1 MSAPLKISDELAA
14 KVAAWGAV
22 RPKFD
27 FGDAPAIEPRRIRNR
42 DRAASWQ
49 SDIYRAATEARAR
62 QQCGSEAEEINAA
75 LAETLAE
82 GPDFSRCRRGSDFRA
97 PPKVNTDRNYID
109 RLMFMARM
117 IERKSYVVR
126 KKGKHGGTLGK
137 AALRLLE
144 IMIFVA
150 NKSAGY
156 LAPSYDTLARLACM
170 SRRTIITA
178 MGVLEKMGFVTIH
191 RRIKRVQ
198 TAFGPKIVQDT
209 NAYEFHLPTKRL
221 GAWAWRIFGAG
232 SECKSRPAKEIIEQN
247 NKTEGSRKGER
258 SKEADRFWLD
268 EPWPTGA
275 GGWR

>member
-14 KVAAWGAV
+14 KVAAWGAA

-27 FGDAPAIEPRRIRNR
+27 FGDAPGEPRIIRNR
-42 DRAASWQ
+42 DRAASWH
-49 SDIYRAATEARAR
+49 SDVRRAASDAHEQYRAP
-62 QQCGSEAEEINAA
+62 AEEINTA
-75 LAETLAE
+75 LAEAIAE
-82 GPDFSRCRRGSDFRA
+82 GPDFARCHRGSDFRA
-97 PPKVNTDRNYID
+97 PPRVNTDRNYID

-117 IERKSYVVR
+117 IERKSCAVR

-137 AALRLLE
+137 TALRLIE

-156 LAPSYDTLARLACM
+156 LAPSYDTLARLTCM
-170 SRRTIITA
+170 SRRAIVTA
-178 MGVLEKMGFVTIH
+178 MRVLVSMGFVTIH

-198 TAFGPKIVQDT
+198 TAFGPKVVQDT
-209 NAYEFHLPTKRL
+209 NAYEYHLPAKRL

-232 SECKSRPAKEIIEQN
+232 SECKSRPAREIIEQN
-247 NKTEGSRKGER
+247 NKTEGNREG
-258 SKEADRFWLD
+258 EADRFWLD